1 MSVTPSAPPDA
12 TTTERGLMS
21 AADKTKLDAQS
32 GTNTGDVTVTSPAG
46 WLSIVGQALTFAL
59 VSASGTV
66 AGVVDI
72 AAQTFAG
79 VKTFLSTI
87 IASAG
92 IQVGALWNTNGTG
105 ASDVGV
111 KVGVSTADA
120 SVNATAT
127 LLGVYAGLGGTEV
140 QSFLFRKGGVVYGTS
155 GNPNLALNDSI
166 GAGLQYG
173 ASYCRVG
180 NGSWSVGTINWSV
193 WGNFL
198 AINAVSA
205 AEIYSGSSVPL
216 VLRGGPGAGASD
228 IAVKLGAT
236 LADGSV
242 NDAATLVSIGT
253 GVSGTYV
260 EKARFL
266 KTGRLDQKGN
276 DRAST
281 IGNDTQH
288 NPSGINTI
296 ASGATSVTIL
306 NSLVPDPATK
316 KIRLNLT
323 WRGDPGSRWWWT
335 QTTGAITINL
345 SSPAPANVSCDWE
358 LAGLL

>member
-1 MSVTPSAPPDA
+1 VSSIVPSPP
-12 TTTERGLMS
+12 
-21 AADKTKLDAQS
+21 KK
-32 GTNTGDVTVTSPAG
+32 VTVASSPAG
-46 WLSIVGQALTFAL
+46 WLSIAGQALTFAL
-59 VSASGTV
+59 VAASATV
-66 AGVVDI
+66 AGVVDF

-79 VKTFLSTI
+79 VKTFTSTL

-111 KVGVSTADA
+111 KVGVSTPDA
-120 SVNATAT
+120 SVNASAK
-127 LLGVYAGLGGTEV
+127 LWGVYTGIGGTEV
-140 QSFLFRKGGVVYGTS
+140 LKLYVDKTGTMFGGGGVSSFLLGPTQVTFS
-155 GNPNLALNDSI
+155 GPALNAYVTGIALLGSV
-166 GAGLQYG
+166 AGG
-173 ASYCRVG
+173 SATDVSTRVG
-180 NGSWSVGTINWSV
+180 TGRT
-193 WGNFL
+193 
-198 AINAVSA
+198 
-205 AEIYSGSSVPL
+205 
-216 VLRGGPGAGASD
+216 
-228 IAVKLGAT
+228 
-236 LADGSV
+236 
-242 NDAATLVSIGT
+242 DAATDPSATLLDIATNVLSAPVSRAKFVG
-253 GVSGTYV
+253 S
-260 EKARFL
+260 
-266 KTGRLDQKGN
+266 GRLDQKGN